1 MAHAYDATR
10 GLPAEAGEYVAD
22 TVVKL
27 AGATPETRFVEPGIG
42 TGRIALPLVRRGYRY
57 AGVDVSEKM
66 LAELRR
72 KLADAPEGAVGR
84 LRLLQAD
91 ATALPFEDA
100 SFDAAVSAHVLHLIP
115 AWRRALAEVRRVL
128 EPEGVFLYCHQEW
141 DENGPRVSFSETWR
155 AILASYG
162 VDASVPGAGKTEVL
176 RALREMNATLETCV
190 AARWR
195 EAITV
200 EEALGRYAERLYSTE
215 WRLPDALFEAA
226 LGGLRSWAFGRYPSP
241 DTVLNDAVTFE
252 VTAARGWVD
261 GSSEA

>member
-1 MAHAYDATR
+1 VAHAYDATR

-22 TVVKL
+22 TIVKL

-57 AGVDVSEKM
+57 VGVDVSEKM

-72 KLADAPEGAVGR
+72 KLADAPEGAVDR
-84 LRLLQAD
+84 LRLLQGD

-141 DENGPRVSFSETWR
+141 DENGPRASFSETWR

-162 VDASVPGAGKTEVL
+162 VDASVPGAGKTEVRGCPRRTAVLDVRPVPFTGYRAQRRGHL
-176 RALREMNATLETCV
+176 RGHRC
-190 AARWR
+190 AR
-195 EAITV
+195 
-200 EEALGRYAERLYSTE
+200 LGRRELRGV
-215 WRLPDALFEAA
+215 RAA
-226 LGGLRSWAFGRYPSP
+226 LADRRRGA
-241 DTVLNDAVTFE
+241 TV
-252 VTAARGWVD
+252 RGVWR
-261 GSSEA
+261 